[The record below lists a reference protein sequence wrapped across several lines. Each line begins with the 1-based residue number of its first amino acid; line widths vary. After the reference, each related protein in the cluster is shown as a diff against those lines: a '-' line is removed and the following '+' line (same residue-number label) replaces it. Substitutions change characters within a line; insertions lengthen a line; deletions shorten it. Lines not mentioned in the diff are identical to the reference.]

1 MRNNEIE
8 IMLKESAVDVFKFIF
23 QHMPGGT
30 EENFKKPPPDFR
42 SKF

>member
-1 MRNNEIE
+1 MMGVKGELARMR
-8 IMLKESAVDVFKFIF
+8 KEAFTVMS